1 MRTPCRETDLGKRA
15 RPAPRPWR
23 SPVARLARGERWRLA
38 AGALGV
44 VLAWGVVHAQESEH
58 VISFDDVA
66 VSEPEG
72 VMSLPEVA
80 HAERLAEELRSRL
93 REAEA
98 EDCAPPEGSAPAP
111 PSRSAGRPSPA
122 AGAGR
127 APAREEACAR
137 RSDIGAPRTGQPSP
151 EGSTPAP
158 RASAGIG
165 QPGPRWFAPRE
176 GAANPSFVEDG
187 FLVEAFWSVKTGT
200 PQGRFVRAHFHPP
213 DLSTGFE
220 AQHFGYGHELHGIYL
235 RALDGRPFGLASLRY
250 RISRNRQLPGK
261 AASIDGYSNFNVNV
275 LVAWSFDPTK
285 SVRSQFVAFPV
296 GQPMSNDPTLP
307 FATLPIF
314 GFEYVTELYIASSAS
329 VDLDEIRLVRW
340 GPIDEPPDDR
350 AAKDLGSPSPS
361 E

>member
-1 MRTPCRETDLGKRA
+1 
-15 RPAPRPWR
+15 
-23 SPVARLARGERWRLA
+23 V
-38 AGALGV
+38 LGV
-44 VLAWGVVHAQESEH
+44 ALAWGVVHAQESEH
-58 VISFDDVA
+58 VISFEDVA

-72 VMSLPEVA
+72 VTSLPEVA

-93 REAEA
+93 REVEA
-98 EDCAPPEGSAPAP
+98 GDCAPPEASAPAP
-111 PSRSAGRPSPA
+111 PSRSAGRPSPAEPGGAPGRPPA

-137 RSDIGAPRTGQPSP
+137 RSDTGGPRPGQPSP

-158 RASAGIG
+158 RASADIG
-165 QPGPRWFAPRE
+165 QPGARWFAPRE

-187 FLVEAFWSVKTGT
+187 FLVEAFWSAKTGT

-250 RISRNRQLPGK
+250 RVSRNRQLPGK

-275 LVAWSFDPTK
+275 LVARSFDPTK

-296 GQPMSNDPTLP
+296 GQAMSNDPTLP

-340 GPIDEPPDDR
+340 GPIDEPPGDR
-350 AAKDLGSPSPS
+350 AAPDLGRPSPS